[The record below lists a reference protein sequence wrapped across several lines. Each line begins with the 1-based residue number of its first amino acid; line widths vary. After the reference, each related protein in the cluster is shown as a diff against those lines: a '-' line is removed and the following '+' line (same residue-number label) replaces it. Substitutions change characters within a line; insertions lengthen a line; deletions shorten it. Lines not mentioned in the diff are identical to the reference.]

1 MNMTLQQNFRKLPV
15 VLAVQLACL
24 TSVVQAAE
32 DQAEKDIEKITVVGS
47 YTVNETIDT
56 ATGLGL
62 SLFETPQSVSVIT
75 SQRIIDQ
82 GFSGIHEVI
91 SQTVGVSAKQLD
103 TTRNTFSARGF
114 DIDKYQIDG
123 VPLAWSL
130 AGDSGETITDVSLYE
145 RIEVVRGATGLLTGA
160 GDPSASINLVR
171 KHANSAET
179 KGYLNAG
186 LGRWNNRFA
195 TADLS
200 TGLDAD
206 GDLRVRF
213 VAKKEVGDSFMAI
226 PEDDKTVLYGVVD
239 ADLTEQTSVSF
250 GASYQDNDPKGSTWG
265 GLAAWFSDGTP
276 TDWDRSLT
284 SAADWTYWASTNEN
298 SFVNLV
304 HNFSN
309 GWQAKAS
316 YNHTKNS
323 ADTKLLYIF
332 GSPDKTTGLGL
343 SPWPYKSSGT
353 SQQNSLDLQLKG
365 DYQLF
370 GRDHEFVVGMLNSK
384 QKADTVTFAQTSA
397 LVPVGNFYQ
406 WKGDTYP
413 EPAFSTTA
421 DLAVDLETRQDG
433 YYAASRFSL
442 TEDLKLIAGG
452 RLSKWERT
460 GVNYGVVENYGD
472 NSVFVPYAGLM
483 YQLGANHNAYLSQT
497 EIFKPQNARVAS
509 GAFIDP
515 LEGTNTELG
524 LKSSFLDGAV
534 QTAVAVFK
542 VKQDNLAVAIGTF
555 PPVGNNLPET
565 MYRAAQ
571 GVESTGFELELI
583 GQLMDNWSISA
594 GYSQFK
600 AEDAAG
606 VEVNTDHPRK
616 KLNVF
621 TTYDFTD
628 ALQGLVIGGGIS
640 WEDEQYSGVAP
651 KVLYQDSYSLVSLM
665 ARYAVTEQF
674 SVQLNVDN
682 LFDETY
688 YSQIGFFDQYGY
700 GTPRNFTLGA
710 TYTF

>member
-1 MNMTLQQNFRKLPV
+1 MALQQKFRKLPLV
-15 VLAVQLACL
+15 VAVQLACMV
-24 TSVVQAAE
+24 SMVQAA
-32 DQAEKDIEKITVVGS
+32 DDTAEKDIEKISVKGH
-47 YTVNETIDT
+47 YTVNENIDT

-82 GFSGIHEVI
+82 GFSGINEVI

-103 TTRNTFSARGF
+103 TTRNTFSSRGF
-114 DIDKYQIDG
+114 EIDKYQIDG

-130 AGDSGETITDVSLYE
+130 AGDSGETIADVSIYE

-171 KHANSAET
+171 KHANSAEL
-179 KGYLNAG
+179 KGYVNAG
-186 LGRWNNRFA
+186 VGRWNNKFA

-200 TGLDAD
+200 TGLDSQ

-213 VAKKEVGDSFMAI
+213 VAKKEVGDSFMDI

-250 GASYQDNDPKGSTWG
+250 GTSYQDNDPKGSTWG

-276 TDWDRSLT
+276 TNWDRSIT
-284 SAADWTYWASTNEN
+284 SAADWTYWASTNKN
-298 SFVNLV
+298 SFANLV
-304 HNFSN
+304 HNFAN

-316 YNHTKNS
+316 FNS
-323 ADTKLLYIF
+323 TRNTADTQLLYVY
-332 GSPDKTTGLGL
+332 GSPDKATGLGL

-353 SQQNSLDLQLKG
+353 STQDSLDLQLKG
-365 DYQLF
+365 DYQLA
-370 GRDHEFVVGMLNSK
+370 GRSHEFVVGMLNSDQQAK
-384 QKADTVTFAQTSA
+384 TVTFAQTSA
-397 LVPVGNFYQ
+397 FVPVGNFYQ
-406 WKGDTYP
+406 WTGATYP
-413 EPAFSTTA
+413 EPTFSSTS
-421 DLAVDLETRQDG
+421 DVAVDLDTEQDG
-433 YYAASRFSL
+433 YYAATRVSL
-442 TEDLKLIAGG
+442 TDELKLIAGG

-460 GVNYGVVENYGD
+460 GVNYGVIENYGD
-472 NSVFVPYAGLM
+472 DSVFVPYAGLM
-483 YQLGANHNAYLSQT
+483 YQLNANHNAYISQT
-497 EIFKPQNARVAS
+497 EIFKPQNARVES

-542 VKQDNLAVAIGTF
+542 IDQDNLAQAIGTF

-571 GVESTGFELELI
+571 GVESKGFEVEVI
-583 GQLMDNWSISA
+583 GQLTDNWNISA

-616 KLNVF
+616 KLNLF
-621 TTYDFTD
+621 TTYDF
-628 ALQGLVIGGGIS
+628 ANQLAGLVIGGGIS
-640 WEDEQYSGVAP
+640 WEDEQYSGTAP
-651 KVLYQDSYSLVSLM
+651 KILWQDAYSLVSLM
-665 ARYAVTEQF
+665 ARYEVTEQL

-710 TYTF
+710 TYSF

>member
-1 MNMTLQQNFRKLPV
+1 MALQQKFRKLPV
-15 VLAVQLACL
+15 VLAVQLACMVG
-24 TSVVQAAE
+24 VVQAA
-32 DQAEKDIEKITVVGS
+32 DDKTEKEIEKISVKGH
-47 YTVNETIDT
+47 YTVNENIDT

-82 GFSGIHEVI
+82 GFSGINEVVA
-91 SQTVGVSAKQLD
+91 QTVGVSAKQLD

-130 AGDSGETITDVSLYE
+130 AGDSGETITDVSIYE

-171 KHANSAET
+171 KHANSTELT
-179 KGYLNAG
+179 GYVNAG
-186 LGRWNNRFA
+186 VGRWNNRFV
-195 TADLS
+195 TTDVS
-200 TGLDAD
+200 TGLDAE

-213 VAKKEVGDSFMAI
+213 VAKKEVGDSFMDI

-250 GASYQDNDPKGSTWG
+250 GTSYQDNDPKGSTWG
-265 GLAAWFSDGTP
+265 GLAAWFSDGTA
-276 TDWDRSLT
+276 TNWDRSIT

-298 SFVNLV
+298 SFANLV
-304 HNFSN
+304 HNFAN

-316 YNHTKNS
+316 FNHTQNT
-323 ADTKLLYIF
+323 ADTQLLYIF
-332 GSPDKTTGLGL
+332 GAPDKETGLGL
-343 SPWPYKSSGT
+343 SPWPYKSSGI
-353 SQQNSLDLQLKG
+353 SKQNSLDLQLKG
-365 DYQLF
+365 DYQLL
-370 GRDHEFVVGMLNSK
+370 GHDHEFVVGVLNSK
-384 QKADTVTFAQTSA
+384 QQAETVTFAQTSA
-397 LVPVGNFYQ
+397 FVPVGNFYE
-406 WKGDTYP
+406 WTGSTYP
-413 EPAFSTTA
+413 EPTFSTTPA
-421 DLAVDLETRQDG
+421 VAVDLNTEQDG
-433 YYAASRFSL
+433 YYAATRFSL
-442 TEDLKLIAGG
+442 TDDLKLIAGG

-460 GVNYGVVENYGD
+460 GVNYGVIENFGD
-472 NSVFVPYAGLM
+472 DSVFVPYAGLM
-483 YQLGANHNAYLSQT
+483 YQLNANHNAYISQT
-497 EIFKPQNARVAS
+497 EIFKPQNARLAS

-542 VKQDNLAVAIGTF
+542 VEQDNLAQAIGTF

-571 GVESTGFELELI
+571 GVESEGFEVEVI
-583 GQLMDNWSISA
+583 GQLMDNWNISA

-606 VEVNTDHPRK
+606 TEVNTDHPRK

-621 TTYDFTD
+621 TTYDF
-628 ALQGLVIGGGIS
+628 ANELQGLVIGGGIS
-640 WEDEQYSGVAP
+640 WEDEQYSGTAP
-651 KVLYQDSYSLVSLM
+651 KILRQDSYSLVSLM
-665 ARYAVTEQF
+665 ARYDVTEQL
-674 SVQLNVDN
+674 SVQFNVDN

-688 YSQIGFFDQYGY
+688 YSQIGFFEQYGY

-710 TYTF
+710 TYSF

>member
-1 MNMTLQQNFRKLPV
+1 MVLQQKFRKLPV
-15 VLAVQLACL
+15 VMAVQLACIMG
-24 TSVVQAAE
+24 VAQAA
-32 DQAEKDIEKITVVGS
+32 DDKAEKEIEKITVVGN
-47 YTVNETIDT
+47 YTVNENIDT

-82 GFSGIHEVI
+82 GFSGINEVI

-130 AGDSGETITDVSLYE
+130 AGDSGETISDVSIYE

-171 KHANSAET
+171 KHANSAEL
-179 KGYLNAG
+179 KGYVNAG
-186 LGRWNNRFA
+186 VGRWNNRFA

-200 TGLDAD
+200 TGLDNQ

-213 VAKKEVGDSFMAI
+213 VAKKEVGDSFMDI
-226 PEDDKTVLYGVVD
+226 PEDDKTVLYGIVD
-239 ADLTEQTSVSF
+239 ADLTPQTSVSF
-250 GASYQDNDPKGSTWG
+250 GTSYQDNAPKGSTWG
-265 GLAAWFSDGTP
+265 GLAAWFSDGTA
-276 TDWDRSLT
+276 TNWDRNIT

-298 SFVNLV
+298 SFANLV
-304 HNFSN
+304 HNFAN
-309 GWQAKAS
+309 GWQAKVS
-316 YNHTKNS
+316 FNSTKNT
-323 ADTKLLYIF
+323 ADTQLLYIF
-332 GSPDKTTGLGL
+332 GSPDKETGLGL

-353 SQQNSLDLQLKG
+353 SKQDSLDLQLKG
-365 DYQLF
+365 DYQLL
-370 GRDHEFVVGMLNSK
+370 GRSHEFVVGMLNSDQQAK
-384 QKADTVTFAQTSA
+384 TVTFAQTSA
-397 LVPVGNFYQ
+397 FVPVGNFYE
-406 WKGDTYP
+406 WTGDTYP
-413 EPAFSTTA
+413 EPTFSSTA
-421 DLAVDLETRQDG
+421 DIAVDLETEQDG
-433 YYAASRFSL
+433 YYAATRLSL
-442 TEDLKLIAGG
+442 TDDLKLIAGG

-460 GVNYGVVENYGD
+460 GINYSVIENYGD
-472 NSVFVPYAGLM
+472 DSVFVPYAGLM
-483 YQLGANHNAYLSQT
+483 YQLNANHNAYISQT
-497 EIFKPQNARVAS
+497 EIFKPQNARVES

-542 VKQDNLAVAIGTF
+542 IDQDNLAQAIGTF

-571 GVESTGFELELI
+571 GVESKGFEVEVI
-583 GQLMDNWSISA
+583 GRLMDNWNISA

-616 KLNVF
+616 KLNIF
-621 TTYDFTD
+621 TTYDF
-628 ALQGLVIGGGIS
+628 AKELEGLVIGGGIS
-640 WEDEQYSGVAP
+640 WEDEQYSGTAP
-651 KVLYQDSYSLVSLM
+651 KILRQDSYSLVSLM
-665 ARYAVTEQF
+665 ARYEVTEQL
-674 SVQLNVDN
+674 SVQFNVDN

-710 TYTF
+710 TYSF